1 MKRPEQ
7 ALHKTVARY
16 LDLFLPKT
24 ATWFH
29 PANGGYRRKVEA
41 AILKGMGVRAG
52 IPDIVIVWEGRAYFI
67 ELKAGTGKL
76 TDHQVNMMRLLTDAG
91 AGWRCCT
98 SLNDVMETLKG
109 WGFPL
114 KARMAA

>member
-7 ALHKTVARY
+7 ALHQQVSRY
-16 LDLFLPKT
+16 LDVALPKT

-41 AILKGMGVRAG
+41 KILKSMGVKAG
-52 IPDIVIVWEGRAYFI
+52 VPDLVIIWEGRAYFI

-76 TDHQVNMMRLLTDAG
+76 TEHQVEMMRCLTGAG

-98 SLNDVMETLKG
+98 SLDGVIETLEG
-109 WGFPL
+109 WGIPL
-114 KARMAA
+114 KARAA